1 MSYDLT
7 FINGAGSRL
16 FIAIKFYQPDECGQY
31 GRPWGT
37 RGWYVLELNEE
48 AEVLESDNRYFY
60 YYAESADGR
69 VWSGDSQAPVYYPG
83 PFDSC
88 VSIGSSEATDIFMRL
103 RDFEVSERSKL
114 T

>member
-37 RGWYVLELNEE
+37 RGWYVLEPNEE
-48 AEVLESDNRYFY
+48 AEFLKATIVTSTTTP
-60 YYAESADGR
+60 SQQTDGCGR
-69 VWSGDSQAPVYYPG
+69 ATLRHRCITQGR
-83 PFDSC
+83 
-88 VSIGSSEATDIFMRL
+88 SIPA
-103 RDFEVSERSKL
+103 
-114 T
+114 